1 MAKAINLE
9 TEIAKI
15 LTKYGDEVA
24 ENIQKVTKEIARKGA
39 KAVKQNA
46 QSDFKGTGKY
56 AAGWTSQAKEGRYY
70 SQGIIYN
77 RAKPGLPHLLEH
89 GHAKRGGGRTDGR
102 EHIAPVEQEVIRSFE
117 EAIKEAL

>member
-1 MAKAINLE
+1 MAKAINIE
-9 TEIAKI
+9 TEITKI

-46 QSDFKGTGKY
+46 QTNFSGTGKY
-56 AAGWTSQAKEGRYY
+56 AAGWTSQAKEGRYS

-89 GHAKRGGGRTDGR
+89 GHAKRGGGRTDGK
-102 EHIAPVEQEVIRSFE
+102 EHIAPVEQEVIKSFE
-117 EAIKEAL
+117 EAIKEKL

>member
-1 MAKAINLE
+1 MAKAINIE

-46 QSDFKGTGKY
+46 QNSFQGTGKY
-56 AAGWTSQAKEGRYY
+56 AAGWTSQAKEGRYS

-89 GHAKRGGGRTDGR
+89 DHAKRGGGRTDGR

>member
-24 ENIQKVTKEIARKGA
+24 ENIQKVTKEIDRKGA

-46 QSDFKGTGKY
+46 QTNFSGTGKY
-56 AAGWTSQAKEGRYY
+56 AAGWTSQAKEGRYS

-89 GHAKRGGGRTDGR
+89 GHAKRGGGRTDGK
-102 EHIAPVEQEVIRSFE
+102 EHIAPVEQEVIKSFE
-117 EAIKEAL
+117 EAIKEKL

>member
-46 QSDFKGTGKY
+46 QSSFSVTGKY
-56 AAGWTSQAKEGRYY
+56 AAGWTSQAKEGRYS

-89 GHAKRGGGRTDGR
+89 GHAKRGGGRTDGK
-102 EHIAPVEQEVIRSFE
+102 EHIAPVEQEVIKSFE
-117 EAIKEAL
+117 EAIKEKL

>member
-24 ENIQKVTKEIARKGA
+24 ENIQKVAKEIARKGA

-46 QSDFKGTGKY
+46 QSDFNGTGKY
-56 AAGWTSQAKEGRYY
+56 AAGWTSQVKEGRYS

-102 EHIAPVEQEVIRSFE
+102 VHIAPVEQEVIRSFE
-117 EAIKEAL
+117 EAIKETL

>member
-1 MAKAINLE
+1 MAKAINIE
-9 TEIAKI
+9 TEIVKI

-24 ENIQKVTKEIARKGA
+24 ENIQKVTKEIVRKGT

-46 QSDFKGTGKY
+46 QTNFSGTGKY
-56 AAGWTSQAKEGRYY
+56 AAGWTSQAKEGRYS

-89 GHAKRGGGRTDGR
+89 GHAKRGGGRTDGK
-102 EHIAPVEQEVIRSFE
+102 EHIAPVEQEVIKSFE
-117 EAIKEAL
+117 EAIKEKL

>member
-1 MAKAINLE
+1 MAKAINIE
-9 TEIAKI
+9 TEIAKV

-24 ENIQKVTKEIARKGA
+24 ENIQKVTKEIARKSA

-46 QSDFKGTGKY
+46 QTNFSGTGKY
-56 AAGWTSQAKEGRYY
+56 AAGWTSQVKEGRYS

-89 GHAKRGGGRTDGR
+89 GHAKRGGGRTNGKV
-102 EHIAPVEQEVIRSFE
+102 HIAPVEQEVIKSFE
-117 EAIKEAL
+117 EAIKKAL

>member
-1 MAKAINLE
+1 MAKAINIE

-46 QSDFKGTGKY
+46 QTNFSGTGKY
-56 AAGWTSQAKEGRYY
+56 AAGWTSQAKEGRYS

-77 RAKPGLPHLLEH
+77 RTQPGLPHLLEH
-89 GHAKRGGGRTDGR
+89 GHAKRGGGRTDGK
-102 EHIAPVEQEVIRSFE
+102 EHIAPVEQEVIKSFE
-117 EAIKEAL
+117 EAIKEKL

>member
-1 MAKAINLE
+1 MAKAINIE

-46 QSDFKGTGKY
+46 QTNFSGTGKY
-56 AAGWTSQAKEGRYY
+56 AAGWTSQVKEGRYS

-89 GHAKRGGGRTDGR
+89 GHAKRGGGRTNGKV
-102 EHIAPVEQEVIRSFE
+102 HIAPVEQEVIKSFE
-117 EAIKEAL
+117 EAIKKAL

>member
-1 MAKAINLE
+1 MAKAINIE

-46 QSDFKGTGKY
+46 QNSFQGTGKY
-56 AAGWTSQAKEGRYY
+56 AAGWTSQAKEGRYS

>member
-1 MAKAINLE
+1 MAKAINIE

-56 AAGWTSQAKEGRYY
+56 AAGWTSQAKEGRYS

>member
-1 MAKAINLE
+1 MAKAINIE
-9 TEIAKI
+9 TEIVKI

-24 ENIQKVTKEIARKGA
+24 ENIQKVTKEIVRKGT

-46 QSDFKGTGKY
+46 QTNFSGTGKY
-56 AAGWTSQAKEGRYY
+56 AAGWTFQAKEGRYS

-102 EHIAPVEQEVIRSFE
+102 EHIAPVEQEVIKSFE
-117 EAIKEAL
+117 EAIKEKL

>member
-1 MAKAINLE
+1 MAKAINIE

-46 QSDFKGTGKY
+46 QTNFSGTGKY
-56 AAGWTSQAKEGRYY
+56 AAGWTSQAKEGRYS

-89 GHAKRGGGRTDGR
+89 GHAKRGGGRTDGK

>member
-1 MAKAINLE
+1 MAKAINIE

-46 QSDFKGTGKY
+46 QTNFSGTGKY
-56 AAGWTSQAKEGRYY
+56 AAGWTSQAKEGRYS

-102 EHIAPVEQEVIRSFE
+102 EHIAPVEQEVIKSFE
-117 EAIKEAL
+117 EAIKEKL

>member
-46 QSDFKGTGKY
+46 QSSFSGTGKY
-56 AAGWTSQAKEGRYY
+56 AAGWTSQAKEGRYS

-89 GHAKRGGGRTDGR
+89 GHAKRGGGRTDGK
-102 EHIAPVEQEVIRSFE
+102 EHIAPVEQEVIKSFE
-117 EAIKEAL
+117 EAIKEKL

>member
-1 MAKAINLE
+1 MAKAINIE

-46 QSDFKGTGKY
+46 QNSFQGPGKY
-56 AAGWTSQAKEGRYY
+56 AAGWISQAKEGRYS

-89 GHAKRGGGRTDGR
+89 GHAKRGGGRTDGKV
-102 EHIAPVEQEVIRSFE
+102 HIKPVEDEIVRTFE
-117 EAIKEAL
+117 EAIKKAL

>member
-1 MAKAINLE
+1 MAKAINIE

-46 QSDFKGTGKY
+46 QTNFSGTGKY
-56 AAGWTSQAKEGRYY
+56 AAGWTSQAKEGRYS

-89 GHAKRGGGRTDGR
+89 GHAKRGGGRTDGK
-102 EHIAPVEQEVIRSFE
+102 EHIAPVEQEVIKSFE
-117 EAIKEAL
+117 EAIKEKL

>member
-24 ENIQKVTKEIARKGA
+24 ENIQKVTKELAQKGA

-46 QSDFKGTGKY
+46 KSDFKGTGKY
-56 AAGWTSQAKEGRYY
+56 AAGWTSQAKEGRYS

>member
-1 MAKAINLE
+1 MAKAINIE

-46 QSDFKGTGKY
+46 QTNFSGTGKY
-56 AAGWTSQAKEGRYY
+56 AAGWTSQAKEGRYS

-89 GHAKRGGGRTDGR
+89 GHAKRGGGRTNGK
-102 EHIAPVEQEVIRSFE
+102 EHIAPVEQEVIKSFE
-117 EAIKEAL
+117 EAIKEKL

>member
-46 QSDFKGTGKY
+46 QTNFSGTGKC
-56 AAGWTSQAKEGRYY
+56 AAGWTSQAKEGRYS

-89 GHAKRGGGRTDGR
+89 GHAKRGGGRTDGK
-102 EHIAPVEQEVIRSFE
+102 EHIAPVEQEVIKSFE
-117 EAIKEAL
+117 EAIKEKL

>member
-46 QSDFKGTGKY
+46 QTNFSGTGKY
-56 AAGWTSQAKEGRYY
+56 AAGWTSQAKEGRYS

-77 RAKPGLPHLLEH
+77 RAKPGLPHPLEH
-89 GHAKRGGGRTDGR
+89 GHAKRGGGRTDGK
-102 EHIAPVEQEVIRSFE
+102 EHIAPVEQEVIKSFE
-117 EAIKEAL
+117 EAIKEKL

>member
-15 LTKYGDEVA
+15 LSKYGDEVA

-56 AAGWTSQAKEGRYY
+56 AAGWTSQAKEGRYS

-102 EHIAPVEQEVIRSFE
+102 EHIAPVEQEVIKSFE

>member
-9 TEIAKI
+9 SEIAKI

-39 KAVKQNA
+39 KAVRQNA

-56 AAGWTSQAKEGRYY
+56 AAGWTSQAKEGRYS

-102 EHIAPVEQEVIRSFE
+102 VHIAPVEQEVIKSFE
-117 EAIKEAL
+117 EAIKEKL

>member
-1 MAKAINLE
+1 MAKAINIE

-46 QSDFKGTGKY
+46 QTNFSGTGKY
-56 AAGWTSQAKEGRYY
+56 AAGWTSQAKEGRYS

-89 GHAKRGGGRTDGR
+89 GHAKRGGGRTDGN
-102 EHIAPVEQEVIRSFE
+102 EHIAPVEQEVIKSFE
-117 EAIKEAL
+117 EAIKEKL

>member
-1 MAKAINLE
+1 MAKAINIE

-15 LTKYGDEVA
+15 LTKYGNEVA

-46 QSDFKGTGKY
+46 QTNFSGTGKY
-56 AAGWTSQAKEGRYY
+56 AAGWTSQAKEGRYS

-89 GHAKRGGGRTDGR
+89 GHAKRGGGRTDGK
-102 EHIAPVEQEVIRSFE
+102 EHIAPVEQEVIKSFE
-117 EAIKEAL
+117 EAIKEKL

>member
-24 ENIQKVTKEIARKGA
+24 ENIQKVTKEIAQKGA

-46 QSDFKGTGKY
+46 KSDFKGTGKY
-56 AAGWTSQAKEGRYY
+56 AAGWTSQAKEGRYS

-102 EHIAPVEQEVIRSFE
+102 EHIAPVEQEVIKSFE
-117 EAIKEAL
+117 EAIKEKL

>member
-56 AAGWTSQAKEGRYY
+56 AAGWTSQVKEGRYS

-102 EHIAPVEQEVIRSFE
+102 VHIAPVEQEVIRSFE
-117 EAIKEAL
+117 EAIKETL

>member
-1 MAKAINLE
+1 MAKAINIE

-56 AAGWTSQAKEGRYY
+56 AAGWTSQVKEGRYS

-102 EHIAPVEQEVIRSFE
+102 VHIAPVEQEVIRSFE
-117 EAIKEAL
+117 EAIKETL

>member
-1 MAKAINLE
+1 MAKAINIE
-9 TEIAKI
+9 IEIAKI

-46 QSDFKGTGKY
+46 QTNFSGTGKY
-56 AAGWTSQAKEGRYY
+56 AAGWTSQAKEGRYS

-89 GHAKRGGGRTDGR
+89 GHAKRGGGRTDGK
-102 EHIAPVEQEVIRSFE
+102 EHIAPVEQEVIKSFE
-117 EAIKEAL
+117 EAIKEKL

>member
-1 MAKAINLE
+1 MAKAINIE

-46 QSDFKGTGKY
+46 QTNFSGTGKY
-56 AAGWTSQAKEGRYY
+56 AAGWTSQAKEGRYS

-89 GHAKRGGGRTDGR
+89 GHAKRGGGRTDGK

-117 EAIKEAL
+117 EAIKEKL

>member
-1 MAKAINLE
+1 MAKTINIE

-46 QSDFKGTGKY
+46 QNSFGGTGKY
-56 AAGWTSQAKEGRYY
+56 AAGWTSQAKDTKVGLSDLMVPSGR
-70 SQGIIYN
+70 
-77 RAKPGLPHLLEH
+77 
-89 GHAKRGGGRTDGR
+89 
-102 EHIAPVEQEVIRSFE
+102 
-117 EAIKEAL
+117 AIT

>member
-56 AAGWTSQAKEGRYY
+56 AAGWTSQAKEGRYS